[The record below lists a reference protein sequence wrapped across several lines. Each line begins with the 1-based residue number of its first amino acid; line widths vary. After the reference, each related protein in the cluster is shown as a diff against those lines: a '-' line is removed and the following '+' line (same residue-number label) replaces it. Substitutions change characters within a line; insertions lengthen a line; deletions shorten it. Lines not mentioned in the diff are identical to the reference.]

1 MAKIRLNLAPLSVP
15 QKLAKAQQIITSL
28 TGNESF
34 PTVTPP
40 LTALVAAMGDLK
52 TADDEVQSVRQT
64 AKEKTNMRNLKEDR
78 LDLVLT
84 QTAAYIESVA
94 GDDEQL
100 ILSAGLDIRAA
111 GVATTDPP
119 TQPQDLTA
127 TAGDHEGEIDLSWDT
142 VSGAKSYVIE
152 QTGDP
157 ATPTTWAHGG
167 VSTRSIYT
175 AKNLISGTRY
185 WFRVAA
191 VNNNGQ
197 SGWSDPAMKI
207 AP

>member
-1 MAKIRLNLAPLSVP
+1 MAKIRLNLADLSV
-15 QKLAKAQQIITSL
+15 QEKLAKAQQIITSL

-34 PTVTPP
+34 PSLTPP
-40 LTALVAAMGDLK
+40 LTSLVSAMGDLK
-52 TADDEVQSVRQT
+52 TADDEVQRIRQT

-84 QTAAYIESVA
+84 QTAAFVESVA

-100 ILSAGLDIRAA
+100 ILSAGMDIRTP
-111 GVATTDPP
+111 GVAMTDSPR
-119 TQPQDLTA
+119 QPQGLTA
-127 TAGDHEGEIDLSWDT
+127 TAGDHDGEIDLSWDT

-152 QTGDP
+152 QSGDP
-157 ATPTTWAHGG
+157 VTPTTWAHGG
-167 VSTRSIYT
+167 VSTRSFYT
-175 AKNLISGTRY
+175 TNQLTSGARY